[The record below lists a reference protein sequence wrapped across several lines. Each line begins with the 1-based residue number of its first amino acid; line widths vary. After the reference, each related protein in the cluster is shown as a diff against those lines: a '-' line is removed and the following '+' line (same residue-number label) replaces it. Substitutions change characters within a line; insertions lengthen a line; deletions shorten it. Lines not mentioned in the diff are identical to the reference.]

1 VERCLSDGTG
11 WAVDETC
18 ADACVDAACVEVVC
32 AAGESFCDGDTLRTC
47 NADGTAST
55 ATKDC
60 PAGCLPTLG
69 GADCQQCEAGTKGCT
84 EAGHA
89 WQCVHPTQPPA
100 ETACAPGLEACV
112 AGGCAGLLAWTI
124 GDTETDAM
132 LWLAIHTAACA
143 LDGAAAGADHLCWAI
158 DTTKLQAPITA
169 AGFNGWLCGGVE
181 SGTAGCTGAPQLA
194 LPSDTLETGHPVGDL
209 CESYV
214 QASSTVVVGPCP

>member
-1 VERCLSDGTG
+1 
-11 WAVDETC
+11 
-18 ADACVDAACVEVVC
+18 
-32 AAGESFCDGDTLRTC
+32 
-47 NADGTAST
+47 
-55 ATKDC
+55 
-60 PAGCLPTLG
+60 
-69 GADCQQCEAGTKGCT
+69 
-84 EAGHA
+84 
-89 WQCVHPTQPPA
+89 
-100 ETACAPGLEACV
+100 
-112 AGGCAGLLAWTI
+112 
-124 GDTETDAM
+124 M

-181 SGTAGCTGAPQLA
+181 SGTVTVDDFLPVGEHTQEAIFQAAIAAAGCTGAPQLA